1 MRSRCDGTKD
11 EYIVFSVNDIST
23 LFNFIIPLF
32 TVHLERCKD
41 WPGSPKAWNH
51 VSWFILI
58 VDETKSIW
66 HFSNR
71 VALLW
76 HDASSCTV
84 LLLRISPTLHE
95 QKHHFPML
103 ILQLSAANCP
113 RFSEIPNICGQ
124 ICIWNEHLGEN
135 NLSKEKVSRAASCKG
150 YVEKKPQ
157 QDVFGAFTSLP
168 NFFSLDWSRSRHW
181 NMLLKKSDWL
191 VWNLSWKATCQCSKH
206 DEALESAHHKN
217 HKYPLP
223 WVEGPLLMCPFW
235 RQVTKMG
242 MIPFCVGMVCNF
254 ECTISLSHAEP
265 ILRLHFKQQKDFDG
279 KTSF

>member
-1 MRSRCDGTKD
+1 M
-11 EYIVFSVNDIST
+11 
-23 LFNFIIPLF
+23 
-32 TVHLERCKD
+32 
-41 WPGSPKAWNH
+41 
-51 VSWFILI
+51 I

-113 RFSEIPNICGQ
+113 RFSEIPNTCGQ

-168 NFFSLDWSRSRHW
+168 NFFSLESFSTLKHA
-181 NMLLKKSDWL
+181 LKKTPVPDSL
-191 VWNLSWKATCQCSKH
+191 LAASW
-206 DEALESAHHKN
+206 
-217 HKYPLP
+217 
-223 WVEGPLLMCPFW
+223 GPLTIAKEEPNAPFYSQRFFRVW
-235 RQVTKMG
+235 SKILG
-242 MIPFCVGMVCNF
+242 WLKSHMITC
-254 ECTISLSHAEP
+254 IHLK
-265 ILRLHFKQQKDFDG
+265 RL
-279 KTSF
+279 